1 MNKKTFALSVAL
13 TSGLILTSSAF
24 ASIKGNAGYV
34 TDSAGNV
41 VKDPFGECWHSSS
54 WNKKWAIAAC
64 EGGKAVKMTTKPA
77 ARPTPA
83 PMVMKTKAK
92 PTPAPKVEPKKPAFE
107 PVVLKSGALFASGKA
122 SLGNDGL
129 SELDAL
135 AAKIKATDTIRSI
148 EIIGHTDSMG
158 DAAMNQKLSESRAAA
173 VKAYLVKQGIAADRI
188 TASGMGEDKAV
199 ADNDTAEGRAQNRRV
214 EVIFKGKQQVK

>member
-13 TSGLILTSSAF
+13 TSGLIITSSAF

-34 TDSAGNV
+34 TDSSGNV
-41 VKDPFGECWHSSS
+41 VTDAFGECWHTSS

-77 ARPTPA
+77 ARPAPA
-83 PMVMKTKAK
+83 PVVMKA
-92 PTPAPKVEPKKPAFE
+92 PKKPAFE
-107 PVVLKSGALFASGKA
+107 PVILKSGALFTSGKA
-122 SLGNDGL
+122 TLGSAGL

-158 DAAMNQKLSESRAAA
+158 DAGMNQKLSESRAAA

-188 TASGMGEDKAV
+188 TASGMGENKAI

-214 EVIFKGKQQVK
+214 EVIFKGKQQVQ

>member
-34 TDSAGNV
+34 TDSSGNV
-41 VKDPFGECWHSSS
+41 VTDAFGECWHTSS

-77 ARPTPA
+77 ARPA
-83 PMVMKTKAK
+83 LVVMKA
-92 PTPAPKVEPKKPAFE
+92 PKKPEFE
-107 PVVLKSGALFASGKA
+107 PVVLKSGALFTSGKA
-122 SLGNDGL
+122 TLGSAGL

-158 DAAMNQKLSESRAAA
+158 DAAMNQTLSESRAAA

-188 TASGMGEDKAV
+188 TASGMGENKAI

-214 EVIFKGKQQVK
+214 EVIFKGKQQVQ

>member
-13 TSGLILTSSAF
+13 TSGLMITSSAF

-34 TDSAGNV
+34 TDSSGNV
-41 VKDPFGECWHSSS
+41 VTDAFGECWHTSS

-64 EGGKAVKMTTKPA
+64 EGGKAIKMTTKPA
-77 ARPTPA
+77 ARPAPA
-83 PMVMKTKAK
+83 PRVMKA
-92 PTPAPKVEPKKPAFE
+92 PKKPEFE
-107 PVVLKSGALFASGKA
+107 PVVLKSGALFTSGKA
-122 SLGNDGL
+122 TLGNAGL

-158 DAAMNQKLSESRAAA
+158 DAAMNQKLSESRATA
-173 VKAYLVKQGIAADRI
+173 VKAYLVKQGIAANRI

-199 ADNDTAEGRAQNRRV
+199 ADNDTTEGRAQNRRV
-214 EVIFKGKQQVK
+214 EVIFKGKQQVQ

>member
-1 MNKKTFALSVAL
+1 MSKKILTLPVAL
-13 TSGLILTSSAF
+13 ISGLIITSSAF

-34 TDSAGNV
+34 MDSAGNV
-41 VKDPFGECWHSSS
+41 VTDPFGECWHTSS
-54 WNKKWAIAAC
+54 WNKKLTIAEC
-64 EGGKAVKMTTKPA
+64 EGGSAVKMTTKPA
-77 ARPTPA
+77 ARPTPTPVA
-83 PMVMKTKAK
+83 AKVSKPAAALKA
-92 PTPAPKVEPKKPAFE
+92 EPKQPVFE

-122 SLGNDGL
+122 TLGSAGL

-135 AAKIKATDTIRSI
+135 AAKIEATDSIHSI

-158 DAAMNQKLSESRAAA
+158 DASMNQKLSESRATA
-173 VKAYLVKQGIAADRI
+173 VKDYLVKQGIAADRI
-188 TASGMGEDKAV
+188 TASGMGEDKAM

>member
-13 TSGLILTSSAF
+13 TSGLIITSSAF

-34 TDSAGNV
+34 TDSSGNV
-41 VKDPFGECWHSSS
+41 VTDAFGECWHTSS

-64 EGGKAVKMTTKPA
+64 EGNTAIKMTTKPA
-77 ARPTPA
+77 ARPAPA
-83 PMVMKTKAK
+83 PAPRVMKA
-92 PTPAPKVEPKKPAFE
+92 PKKPEFE
-107 PVVLKSGALFASGKA
+107 PVVLKSGALFTSGKA
-122 SLGNDGL
+122 TLGSAGL

-173 VKAYLVKQGIAADRI
+173 VKSYLIRQGIEENRI